1 MNYSTAHIRPLSD
14 LISFNSS
21 TTPPGRS
28 VDHLPS
34 PGRKALHRLR
44 PGEGAGLLHI
54 NTFRERSGWRTGGRT
69 PSPNPCFLLPGKDIL
84 RQGQLAFK
92 LRHSTGNNT
101 TQLVQLP
108 CALEA
113 QHPRVSPPTARS
125 ELSGAQ
131 ETQSCMTQSSRC
143 HSGLYSSRAELKPRA
158 HVLLNSTDMKTVGL
172 GKAQFSTWTGGI
184 RMATSAGCEEK
195 NKPASAKCPAH
206 GHYSPC
212 PQTVCV

>member
-21 TTPPGRS
+21 TIPPVGLWTTFLPREGKPFTGSGQGREQACS
-28 VDHLPS
+28 IS
-34 PGRKALHRLR
+34 
-44 PGEGAGLLHI
+44 
-54 NTFRERSGWRTGGRT
+54 TRSGNGLDGGLGGEPLHQT
-69 PSPNPCFLLPGKDIL
+69 LCFLLPGKDIS

-101 TQLVQLP
+101 AQLVQLP

-113 QHPRVSPPTARS
+113 QHPRVSPPTSRS

-158 HVLLNSTDMKTVGL
+158 HVLLNSTDVKTVGL
-172 GKAQFSTWTGGI
+172 GKAQFSTWTGGD
-184 RMATSAGCEEK
+184 K
-195 NKPASAKCPAH
+195 N
-206 GHYSPC
+206 GHFSG
-212 PQTVCV
+212 V

>member
-1 MNYSTAHIRPLSD
+1 MNYSTAHIRPQSD

-21 TTPPGRS
+21 TIPPVGLWTTFLPREGEPFTGSGQGREQACS
-28 VDHLPS
+28 ISTRFRQQDP
-34 PGRKALHRLR
+34 
-44 PGEGAGLLHI
+44 
-54 NTFRERSGWRTGGRT
+54 RERSGWRTGRRT
-69 PSPNPCFLLPGKDIL
+69 PSPNPCFLLPGKDIS

-101 TQLVQLP
+101 AQLVQLP

-113 QHPRVSPPTARS
+113 QHPRVSPPTSRS

-172 GKAQFSTWTGGI
+172 GKAQFLTWTGGD
-184 RMATSAGCEEK
+184 K
-195 NKPASAKCPAH
+195 N
-206 GHYSPC
+206 GHFSG
-212 PQTVCV
+212 V